1 MIEEF
6 IIIIMLSVAL
16 AMDAFAISI
25 TLGMS
30 GLAKKFSQRFMIG
43 ITFGFFQAGLF
54 LLGYFALFIFGK
66 EMSSYNSIV
75 SGILLAFLGL
85 KMLKDS
91 FSKNKDTCGYENCYQ
106 CKKNKCL
113 KTGEYRFLT
122 LKILLIYG
130 TATSIDAFAAGIS
143 YGLLNNNIWGASI
156 SIGVIT
162 FIFSFIGAAS
172 GMHLK
177 KIIGNKATILGG
189 LILIILAFKSIMCL

>member
-1 MIEEF
+1 MIEEIF
-6 IIIIMLSVAL
+6 IIIMLSVAL

-30 GLAKKFSQRFMIG
+30 GLAKKFNQRFTIG
-43 ITFGFFQAGLF
+43 ITFGFFQAALF
-54 LLGYFALFIFGK
+54 LLGYYALSLFGK

-75 SGILLAFLGL
+75 SGILLGILGL
-85 KMLKDS
+85 KMVKDS
-91 FSKNKDTCGYENCYQ
+91 FSKVEVTCSYEDCYQ

-130 TATSIDAFAAGIS
+130 TATSIDAFAAGVS
-143 YGLLNNNIWGASI
+143 YGLLNNNIWEASI

-162 FIFSFIGAAS
+162 LIFSFIGAAS

-189 LILIILAFKSIMCL
+189 IILIILAIKSVI